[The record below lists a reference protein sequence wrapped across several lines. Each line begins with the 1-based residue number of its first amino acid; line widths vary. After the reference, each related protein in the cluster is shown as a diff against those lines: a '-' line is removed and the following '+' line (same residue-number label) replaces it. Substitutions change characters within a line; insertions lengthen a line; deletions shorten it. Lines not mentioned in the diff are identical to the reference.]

1 MTAFSLSGVP
11 RAAIWLG
18 FAGLLPFWLPLPAV
32 WGPAHDAAFALS
44 AQLSYAAVIL
54 SFLGA
59 VHWGRALAAPE
70 QQDWPVLGWSVA
82 PALMGWL
89 AAAWMD
95 PAPALILLI
104 VGHWAAFVV
113 DMRAVAAGRFPR
125 WYLQLRR
132 PLAALAI
139 LPLAL
144 SLTAVWS

>member
-1 MTAFSLSGVP
+1 MTAFSLAEVP
-11 RAAIWLG
+11 VPARWLG
-18 FAGLLPFWLPLPAV
+18 FAGLLPFWLALPTIWEA
-32 WGPAHDAAFALS
+32 PQHSSFALA

-59 VHWGRALAAPE
+59 VHWGRALASPD
-70 QQDWPVLGWSVA
+70 QQDWSVLGWSVA
-82 PALMGWL
+82 PALLGWL

-104 VGHWAAFVV
+104 VGHWTAFVV

-139 LPLAL
+139 LALAL